1 MDKPLEFSFFW
12 SGDLRESNE
21 EGVDWSCCAKGS
33 SRKGSGLGVGKKLRL
48 AEKAF
53 SGKKD
58 AWGFGRGREEEV
70 MPFVK
75 NEFSLK
81 EFWLVLI
88 SEFRST
94 NRISLLSWHIW
105 KEKKKK
111 KESVSPCCDFK
122 WESYIKWP
130 GLSKS
135 PLDFY
140 LDRPVDHYL
149 LLLPPH
155 VHLLIVESDL
165 QPIPHPWP
173 LVKSQL
179 HWPLIKWKLT
189 VVYFIHV
196 SAHPYRLVEFMIII
210 VSTHALK
217 SLKGNWLWVTSSD
230 YLSILSSKV
239 RNDLRSPTQLLT
251 WCTLPSIV
259 PPRVI

>member
-1 MDKPLEFSFFW
+1 MPEALVEEERRRWCHLLRMNFLLKNSDWCWFQSLDPLTGYLCFPDTF
-12 SGDLRESNE
+12 
-21 EGVDWSCCAKGS
+21 
-33 SRKGSGLGVGKKLRL
+33 GKK
-48 AEKAF
+48 
-53 SGKKD
+53 
-58 AWGFGRGREEEV
+58 
-70 MPFVK
+70 
-75 NEFSLK
+75 
-81 EFWLVLI
+81 
-88 SEFRST
+88 
-94 NRISLLSWHIW
+94 
-105 KEKKKK
+105 KKKK